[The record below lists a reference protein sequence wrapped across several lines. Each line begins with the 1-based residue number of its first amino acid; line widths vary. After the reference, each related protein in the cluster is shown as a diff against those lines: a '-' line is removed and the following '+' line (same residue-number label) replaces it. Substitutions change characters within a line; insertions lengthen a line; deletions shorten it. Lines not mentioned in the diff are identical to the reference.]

1 MTTNDQILINQILS
15 GDANAFTQLVNRYK
29 DFVFTLALRM
39 LKSREKAEEV
49 SQDAFVKAYKNLEG
63 FQGKS
68 KFSTWLYKI
77 VYFACLD
84 ELKKA
89 KRTYNP
95 EDIEKL
101 PNVEIDDT
109 KSGLDNLEDED
120 RSQLIKEAL
129 AKLNEE
135 EQAILTLFYFEEQSL
150 KELAEIF
157 DMTPNNVK
165 VKLFRARKKIAEL
178 LKNVIEPNTLSA
190 I

>member
-1 MTTNDQILINQILS
+1 MSQTDAFYIESILK
-15 GDANAFTQLVNRYK
+15 GDVNAYTFLVEKYQHM
-29 DFVFTLALRM
+29 VFTLALRM
-39 LKSREKAEEV
+39 LKSKEKAEEV
-49 SQDAFVKAYKNLEG
+49 AQDAFIKAYKNLES

-84 ELKKA
+84 ELKRA
-89 KRTYNP
+89 NRTFNP

-101 PNVEIDDT
+101 PAIELDDT
-109 KSGLDNLEDED
+109 KSGLENLEDAD
-120 RSQLIKEAL
+120 RSQLIKDAL
-129 AKLNEE
+129 AKLNEQE
-135 EQAILTLFYFEEQSL
+135 RVILTLFYFEEQSL
-150 KELAEIF
+150 KELSQIL

-165 VKLFRARKKIAEL
+165 VKLFRARKKMAVF

>member
-1 MTTNDQILINQILS
+1 MSQTDALYIEKILK
-15 GDANAFTQLVNRYK
+15 GDVNAYTHLVEKYQHM
-29 DFVFTLALRM
+29 VYTLALRM
-39 LKSREKAEEV
+39 LKSKEKAEEV
-49 SQDAFVKAYKNLEG
+49 SQDAFVKAYKNLG
-63 FQGKS
+63 SFQGKS

-77 VYFACLD
+77 VYYGCLD

-89 KRTYNP
+89 KRSFNP

-109 KSGLDNLEDED
+109 KSGLENLEDQD
-120 RSQLIKEAL
+120 RRQLINDAL

-150 KELAEIF
+150 KELSQIL

-165 VKLFRARKKIAEL
+165 VKLFRARKKMAGL